1 MQFDVSHFLPYRP
14 IGSRWRSSAALLT
27 RRSRPAHRA
36 LDRRSDC
43 GLAWT
48 AHYHFRARVCEQHS
62 GDHRRLELG
71 LQANIAGEPQ
81 SPTAGRADGKFGCH
95 SGAALLRSGAGMTPI
110 WAAFQQP
117 ALAVSAAPTMSNGAA
132 KAATAGVSEA
142 CAMREAA
149 ADIMGEAAAHPMSE
163 PVVEI
168 ARRAR
173 IVRSVAP
180 VIG

>member
-1 MQFDVSHFLPYRP
+1 MLGRRTIIFGPALASSIAGTTGALSSACKPT
-14 IGSRWRSSAALLT
+14 SRESLSRRLLGGLTENSVVISDRGGPSGRSSGT
-27 RRSRPAHRA
+27 QDRP
-36 LDRRSDC
+36 LF
-43 GLAWT
+43 LKPV
-48 AHYHFRARVCEQHS
+48 F
-62 GDHRRLELG
+62 LG
-71 LQANIAGEPQ
+71 SVP
-81 SPTAGRADGKFGCH
+81 S
-95 SGAALLRSGAGMTPI
+95 LRSGPGMTAI
-110 WAAFQQP
+110 WPAFQQP
-117 ALAVSAAPTMSNGAA
+117 ALAVSAAPSMSNAAA

>member
-1 MQFDVSHFLPYRP
+1 VFL
-14 IGSRWRSSAALLT
+14 GSVPS
-27 RRSRPAHRA
+27 
-36 LDRRSDC
+36 
-43 GLAWT
+43 
-48 AHYHFRARVCEQHS
+48 
-62 GDHRRLELG
+62 
-71 LQANIAGEPQ
+71 
-81 SPTAGRADGKFGCH
+81 
-95 SGAALLRSGAGMTPI
+95 LRSGPGMTAI

-168 ARRAR
+168 AMRAR

>member
-1 MQFDVSHFLPYRP
+1 
-14 IGSRWRSSAALLT
+14 
-27 RRSRPAHRA
+27 
-36 LDRRSDC
+36 
-43 GLAWT
+43 
-48 AHYHFRARVCEQHS
+48 
-62 GDHRRLELG
+62 
-71 LQANIAGEPQ
+71 
-81 SPTAGRADGKFGCH
+81 
-95 SGAALLRSGAGMTPI
+95 
-110 WAAFQQP
+110 
-117 ALAVSAAPTMSNGAA
+117 MSNGAA

-168 ARRAR
+168 AMRAR